1 MTDTDKYPTEHF
13 PVRNEEGT
21 ILHALGV
28 SIRAGRRR
36 LGLDVHELA
45 FVSRVPFRTIVE
57 LEWHTCRDIDY
68 LAVSRLSDALMMNLL
83 DPSSVRQCLAPR

>member
-1 MTDTDKYPTEHF
+1 MTDANIDHTGHF
-13 PVRNEEGT
+13 TAHNEEGT

-36 LGLDVHELA
+36 LGLGVHELA
-45 FVSRVPFRTIVE
+45 FVSRVPFDTIVE

-83 DPSSVRQCLAPR
+83 DPASVRKALAPQ